1 MNNNLRTTSDNFQN
15 TLHPQHHNIYPESHS
30 TSGNKTNNG
39 FYSKETFIVGSSRN
53 RNQTTFKH
61 EPLHM
66 PSPTEKNN
74 SFSDIISPHNVQ
86 TVVDMSLEKELENNN
101 QKSLN
106 TMSNRSKY
114 HYFNIS
120 FEIYPSSKVCLMNL
134 QLKKKTKDQ
143 KTPVDLK

>member
-1 MNNNLRTTSDNFQN
+1 MNNNLRTTSDKFQN
-15 TLHPQHHNIYPESHS
+15 TLHPQHHNIYPDASHS
-30 TSGNKTNNG
+30 SSAHKTSNG

-61 EPLHM
+61 EAPHM

-74 SFSDIISPHNVQ
+74 SFSDIISPHNIP
-86 TVVDMSLEKELENNN
+86 TVINMSLEKELENNN

-114 HYFNIS
+114 HYLIS
-120 FEIYPSSKVCLMNL
+120 SLIN
-134 QLKKKTKDQ
+134 
-143 KTPVDLK
+143 TPF